1 MNLKLLLQS
10 IGLLVIR
17 LGFGGVMLWAHGLPK
32 LQEFGDRVGGFD
44 PIGLGGPVSLS
55 LAIFAEL
62 ICSALVMLGLVTRL
76 ATVPLIV
83 TMLVAVF
90 VAHADDPWN
99 KKELAVMYL
108 TAFTALLI
116 AGPGTFSLDRF
127 VPPFWKRRTK
137 QTSGQQGG

>member
-1 MNLKLLLQS
+1 MNLTSLLQS
-10 IGLLVIR
+10 VGLLVIR

-32 LQEFGDRVGGFD
+32 LLEFGDRVGKFD
-44 PIGLGGPVSLS
+44 PIGLGGHVSLS

-108 TAFTALLI
+108 TAFSALLI
-116 AGPGTFSLDRF
+116 SGAGSFSLDRF
-127 VPPFWKRRTK
+127 VPPFWRKK
-137 QTSGQQGG
+137 KPSGSA